1 MDNLCLNTLF
11 REIRPMLLDR
21 SIQRIRCTSGLI
33 FALNLRPA
41 PPRSFIISL
50 VPAAP
55 ILFHSDREVPLQSEP
70 SEFLMLLRK
79 KVQGGRVVEFSKET
93 ADRVLILEVEK
104 LSLSNQLER
113 FRLVIRLIPH
123 MLNLF
128 LLDASDEVIGSAF
141 PIADRGGI
149 GKILYRPVPAAGK
162 YLMEDITQSQFVGLL
177 AEATTAQAGLDPAT
191 TASISKGEGS
201 HGPSLQPLSL
211 DPLAQISGL
220 TPTFRHELQL
230 RRCSKIESL
239 WTEFQLLCRRFSV
252 GPFSPRIY
260 FKSDPLPESADQ
272 KGISLLG
279 HHPHVSSPIPLEHL
293 ASYPHKIFRTMNE
306 LAAELFRNSR
316 AAGPVQKKAQTLKSQ
331 LMAALKKKHRL
342 KKSLGEDLQ
351 KNLEYGI
358 FQKYSNLLY
367 AQPDK
372 TEKGSVQKTIP
383 DLFDVSMHEIE
394 IPLDPQLSL
403 IQNANR
409 YARLFQK
416 ANRAIPLIQRRIH
429 TVDLEISNLELRL
442 DRLARSAESS
452 EILDEVHF
460 QTHTKDMTKN
470 PSEFST
476 LGKHSARRHKGQ
488 TERTSIKKSARI
500 FSSTDGMEIW
510 VGKNSRENDVL
521 TFKLAN
527 PDDFWFHVADYGGS
541 HVVLRNPERL
551 RSAPQQSLK
560 EAAEVAAYF
569 SQARNANK
577 VEVHHTRRKYV
588 SKPRG
593 SKPGLVQLKEH
604 KTVSVR
610 PRCELFTKGDSSR
623 SRESKTKN

>member
-1 MDNLCLNTLF
+1 
-11 REIRPMLLDR
+11 
-21 SIQRIRCTSGLI
+21 
-33 FALNLRPA
+33 
-41 PPRSFIISL
+41 
-50 VPAAP
+50 
-55 ILFHSDREVPLQSEP
+55 
-70 SEFLMLLRK
+70 MLLRK

-104 LSLSNQLER
+104 LSLSNQAER

-141 PIADRGGI
+141 PIANRGGI
-149 GKILYRPVPAAGK
+149 GEILYRPRSSAGR
-162 YLMEDITQSQFVGLL
+162 YIAENITQSQFIDLF
-177 AEATTAQAGLDPAT
+177 AEATPSQVGLNPAT
-191 TASISKGEGS
+191 TASISKGEGC
-201 HGPSLQPLSL
+201 HGRNLQPLSL
-211 DPLAQISGL
+211 GPLAQISGL
-220 TPTFRHELQL
+220 TPTFRHELQF
-230 RRCSKIESL
+230 RRCSEIESL

-260 FKSDPLPESADQ
+260 FKSDTLPESANQ
-272 KGISLLG
+272 KGISFLG
-279 HHPHVSSPIPLEHL
+279 HLPHVSSPIPLEHL
-293 ASYPHKIFRTMNE
+293 ASYRHKIFRTMNE

-316 AAGPVQKKAQTLKSQ
+316 ATGPVQRKMQTLKSQ

-342 KKSLGEDLQ
+342 RKSLGEDLQ
-351 KNLEYGI
+351 KNVEYGI

-367 AQPDK
+367 SQPDK
-372 TEKGSVQKTIP
+372 AEKGSAQKLIP
-383 DLFDVSMHEIE
+383 DLFDASMHEIE
-394 IPLDPQLSL
+394 IPLDPQLNL

-442 DRLARSAESS
+442 NRLARSAESS
-452 EILDEVHF
+452 EILDEVDS
-460 QTHTKDMTKN
+460 QTQTKDMTKN
-470 PSEFST
+470 SSEIST
-476 LGKHSARRHKGQ
+476 IGKLSVRRQKGQ
-488 TERTSIKKSARI
+488 TELASIKKSAKI

-551 RSAPQQSLK
+551 SSAPQQSLK

-588 SKPRG
+588 TKPRG

-610 PRCELFTKGDSSR
+610 PRCELFIKGDPSR
-623 SRESKTKN
+623 SRETKSKN

>member
-1 MDNLCLNTLF
+1 MDNLCLNALF
-11 REIRPMLLDR
+11 REIRPALLDHFV
-21 SIQRIRCTSGLI
+21 QKIRCSSGPN

-41 PPRSFIISL
+41 TPRSFIISL
-50 VPAAP
+50 NPAAP
-55 ILFHSDREVPLQSEP
+55 ILFLSDREVSLQSEP

-79 KVQGGRVVEFSKET
+79 KVQGGRVVGFSKET

-104 LSLSNQLER
+104 LSLSNQPER

-128 LLDASDEVIGSAF
+128 LLDVSDDVIGSAF
-141 PIADRGGI
+141 PVADRGGD
-149 GKILYRPVPAAGK
+149 GKILYRPVPAVGK
-162 YLMEDITQSQFVGLL
+162 YRVDNITQSQFVGLF
-177 AEATTAQAGLDPAT
+177 AEATSAQGGLDPAT
-191 TASISKGEGS
+191 TAPISMGQGS
-201 HGPSLQPLSL
+201 HGRPNFQPGSL
-211 DPLAQISGL
+211 DPLAKISGL
-220 TPTFRHELQL
+220 TPAFRHELQF
-230 RRCSKIESL
+230 RRCSTIESL

-260 FKSDPLPESADQ
+260 FKSEPLSKSASR
-272 KGISLLG
+272 KETSLLG
-279 HHPHVSSPIPLEHL
+279 HHPHVSSPIPLEYL
-293 ASYPHKIFRTMNE
+293 SSYHHQVFPTMNE
-306 LAAELFRNSR
+306 LAAELFQNSR
-316 AAGPVQKKAQTLKSQ
+316 ATGPVQRKVQTLKSQ
-331 LMAALKKKHRL
+331 LMEVLKKKRRL

-351 KNLEYGI
+351 KNLGYGI

-372 TEKGSVQKTIP
+372 AQKGSVQKTIP
-383 DLFDVSMHEIE
+383 DLFNASMHDIE

-429 TVDLEISNLELRL
+429 TVDLEISNVELRL

-460 QTHTKDMTKN
+460 QTQTKEMTKN
-470 PSEFST
+470 PSEISKI
-476 LGKHSARRHKGQ
+476 GNHSVRRHKTQ
-488 TERTSIKKSARI
+488 TGLASIKKSVRI

-521 TFKLAN
+521 TFKLSN

-541 HVVLRNPERL
+541 HVVLRNPEKL
-551 RSAPQQSLK
+551 KSAPQQSLR
-560 EAAEVAAYF
+560 EAAELAAYF

-593 SKPGLVQLKEH
+593 SKPGLVQLKER

-610 PRCELFTKGDSSR
+610 PRCELITK
-623 SRESKTKN
+623 